1 MAKHRGLVEIED
13 TDAPVTFSEESTS
26 KGTGEKMTP
35 TKSGT
40 LYAKSSKTFKVH
52 VKRPLNIRSGPGF
65 NYEAVG
71 MVVGGTRRV
80 FEESAGWGR
89 IGEDKWINISPVFV
103 ERA

>member
-1 MAKHRGLVEIED
+1 MAKHRGLVEIDD
-13 TDAPVTFSEESTS
+13 TDTPATPTEEMVS
-26 KGTGEKMTP
+26 

-40 LYAKSSKTFKVH
+40 LYAKSNKTFKVH

-71 MVVGGTRRV
+71 MVIGGTRRV

-89 IGEDKWINISPVFV
+89 IGEDKWINISPDFV

>member
-13 TDAPVTFSEESTS
+13 TDTPVTPTEEIS
-26 KGTGEKMTP
+26 P

-40 LYAKSSKTFKVH
+40 LYAKSNKTFKVH

-89 IGEDKWINISPVFV
+89 IGEDKWINISPDFV